1 MTKDRPYVGVVST
14 GIYIPEHWHT
24 AEYIAKETGIPQD
37 VIEQKFG
44 FYKKPVPGP
53 DDHTAEMGVR
63 AGRMAIE
70 RAGIDPGEIDLVIYI
85 GEEYKEMHLW
95 TAGIYS
101 AHALGAENAW
111 AFDCQLRCGTWSLGM
126 KLAEAMAVSDDN
138 INTIML
144 VGGYRNGDYIDY
156 KNKRVSFMYDLGAAG
171 AAMILKKNYGRNR
184 VVGSSFVTDGSL
196 SGVVGVKGGGTKAG
210 LRNFD
215 PELYYLDVFDRDF
228 MNQRLGEVSLPN
240 FIKVIQ
246 DVCAMAGKETKD
258 IGYLAML
265 HFKRSA
271 HIALLDQLGVPQER
285 CIYLE
290 EYGHMGQMDQ
300 IISIHLAL
308 ERGLIRDGD
317 LVVGASAGVGWAWG
331 ATAIQWGPV
340 E

>member
-1 MTKDRPYVGVVST
+1 MG
-14 GIYIPEHWHT
+14 
-24 AEYIAKETGIPQD
+24 AK
-37 VIEQKFG
+37 
-44 FYKKPVPGP
+44 
-53 DDHTAEMGVR
+53 
-63 AGRMAIE
+63 
-70 RAGIDPGEIDLVIYI
+70 
-85 GEEYKEMHLW
+85 
-95 TAGIYS
+95 
-101 AHALGAENAW
+101 NAW

-126 KLAEAMAVSDDN
+126 KLAEAMAVSDDK

-144 VGGYRNGDYIDY
+144 IGGYRNGDYIDY
-156 KNKRVSFMYDLGAAG
+156 KNPRVSFMYDLGAAG

-184 VVGSSFVTDGSL
+184 VIGSSFVTDGSL

-215 PELYYLDVFDRDF
+215 PSLYYLDVFDREF

-271 HIALLDQLGVPQER
+271 HIDLLNRLGVPLER

-290 EYGHMGQMDQ
+290 EYGHMGQIGPD
-300 IISIHLAL
+300 HLDPPCPGAGPHQGRRPGGGRQRR
-308 ERGLIRDGD
+308 RGLGLGRHGHP
-317 LVVGASAGVGWAWG
+317 VGSGGEHTLREDRRLA
-331 ATAIQWGPV
+331 P
-340 E
+340 